1 MKKIK
6 QLFKQINQGFKHAE
20 PDDQEKIL
28 NYIENLAIKA
38 DNLGQ
43 KRMVR
48 QLSFEYALR
57 KRELTKV
64 YPEGFKDY
72 IEKQGLI
79 DLINKLKKENA
90 TYLSLARIEDYIHP
104 IPDSESAIIRKANGI
119 FDNLY
124 ILFTDYTNTTKKEI
138 QKEKDPIVF
147 GTLSVKSDKDR
158 ELKESTRLYYITD
171 WEDEYCDLTLDKLLD
186 LSHEVGQDLEVKN
199 GQKLLISQLKRELYQ
214 VDQSNANFDR
224 VVDDFHDT
232 RRW

>member
-28 NYIENLAIKA
+28 SYIENLAVKA

-48 QLSFEYALR
+48 QLSFEYSLR
-57 KRELTKV
+57 KRELIKV

-72 IEKQGLI
+72 IEKQDLI

-104 IPDSESAIIRKANGI
+104 IPDSESDIIRKANGV

-147 GTLSVKSDKDR
+147 GTLSVKSDKDK

-214 VDQSNANFDR
+214 VDQSNDNFDR

-232 RRW
+232 LRW